1 MTRIWWK
8 LLAFGVLVLTG
19 ITVLVVAPAPDV
31 EQIRSWVATGG
42 PWVPVW
48 FVAGY
53 AAASLLLV
61 PRTLLSTAAGLAFG
75 VAAGLAIV
83 WVASMLGALAA
94 FWLGRA
100 LGREGV
106 ARLAGHHL
114 DRLDALV
121 LRHGVFAVLLA
132 RLAPLV
138 PFSVVNYG
146 SGLSAVGFGP
156 YALAT
161 AVGIVPG
168 TVAYVMVGAAGARP
182 DGLVLLVTATLFAL
196 TGLVGLFARRR
207 ARADD

>member
-75 VAAGLAIV
+75 VSAGLAIV